1 MAQEPFG
8 DAHTGQQPWY
18 PQAQPVQDGPGRQ
31 DGGHYGQQPQDQA
44 HWQQHTGYGA
54 AGYGQAGYDQHGY
67 DQAGYDQN
75 GYGQAGYGQVG
86 FDQNAYGHTEY
97 DQYGYGQAGSGQTGY
112 VEGGCVPGQPGQYD
126 GRPQYQP
133 LPEYPQYEQHPQ
145 HPQSPQYEQPPQYP
159 EQAQQQY
166 VPYAAPEHRS
176 VGDALYVPAG
186 AEYSVD
192 GYVHLDD
199 AEPEPV
205 PVAEKGP
212 EKRPR
217 KAPTEPTT
225 PEAGSA
231 RRTRTAGR
239 RGGDGGP
246 GTGAGSSSGSGNGS
260 GNGSGDGLGNSPENG
275 SGDGSQGGSSLSA
288 RARKAADAVL
298 TGEHVPSRKA
308 LLVRAGAGVA
318 ALGVLVAAGLMVGAE
333 GGGSAAASSGG
344 EPGFTVAHTRAW
356 SAQPA
361 AAGQSAGDDTLVGSW
376 LLADAVVRADGSGVR
391 AYDRAGGKQTWSVEP
406 PAAGAV
412 PCGLSAG
419 VNRAGLG
426 AALFRP
432 QADPKSPCSMVAV
445 VDTKT
450 GKTAWTKGL
459 SDAKGSYSAR
469 VGVTEDKVV
478 AIGDDRVVA
487 WESADGKDVWQY
499 TGQGKFCTLS
509 GGVSGKT
516 VLVASSCADST
527 PADQA
532 VSLNIA
538 DGKVGWW
545 RGLNNQPKTVTVL
558 SAEPAVV
565 LTTGDKPENDRVF
578 AWGAAGDPAAEI
590 PVVTDGG
597 RLDVAHGTFAATPEV
612 FFEGRTMVA
621 TLTPANGSGPTAAV
635 GYDLDT
641 GKQRWKVPTVAKGTV
656 RAVGVDGGSL
666 VLAADERRDQPA
678 HLTRFPLTGGQEAAG
693 GNFPPGTGSLLVS
706 GRVLI
711 GGGQVVVVPEH
722 STNYGTAAGYQAKD

>member
-18 PQAQPVQDGPGRQ
+18 PQGQSDQGRPDWQ

-44 HWQQHTGYGA
+44 HWQQQTGYGA
-54 AGYGQAGYDQHGY
+54 AGYGQQQPQY
-67 DQAGYDQN
+67 DQAGQDQS
-75 GYGQAGYGQVG
+75 GYGQAGYDQSGYGQVG
-86 FDQNAYGHTEY
+86 Y
-97 DQYGYGQAGSGQTGY
+97 DQSGYGQTVYA
-112 VEGGCVPGQPGQYD
+112 EGVYVPGQFGGQE
-126 GRPQYQP
+126 QYQP
-133 LPEYPQYEQHPQ
+133 LPGYEQYEQ
-145 HPQSPQYEQPPQYP
+145 SPQQPQYS
-159 EQAQQQY
+159 EHAQQQY
-166 VPYAAPEHRS
+166 APYAVAPQSAE
-176 VGDALYVPAG
+176 DALYVPAG
-186 AEYSVD
+186 AEYSAD
-192 GYVHLDD
+192 GYLHLHE
-199 AEPEPV
+199 AEPEPAPV
-205 PVAEKGP
+205 PEKDSATAETTEEAEKTP
-212 EKRPR
+212 EASP
-217 KAPTEPTT
+217 A
-225 PEAGSA
+225 PEAGSG
-231 RRTRTAGR
+231 RRSRAAGR
-239 RGGDGGP
+239 RGGDGGSSSSSS
-246 GTGAGSSSGSGNGS
+246 SSSGSGADPAS
-260 GNGSGDGLGNSPENG
+260 GAV
-275 SGDGSQGGSSLSA
+275 GGSSLSA

-344 EPGFTVAHTRAW
+344 EPGFTVAHARAW

-361 AAGQSAGDDTLVGSW
+361 AAGLPAGDDTLVGSW

-391 AYDRAGGKQTWSVEP
+391 AYDRAGGKPTWSVEP

-412 PCGLSAG
+412 PCGLSAS
-419 VNRAGLG
+419 VNRVGLG
-426 AALFRP
+426 AVLFRP

-445 VDTKT
+445 VDTRT
-450 GKTAWTKGL
+450 GKTAWTKSL

-478 AIGDDRVVA
+478 AVGDDRVVA

-532 VSLNIA
+532 VALNTA

-597 RLDVAHGTFAATPEV
+597 RLDVSHGTFAATPEV
-612 FFEGRTMVA
+612 FFDGRTMA
-621 TLTPANGSGPTAAV
+621 ALLTSGKGGGPVAAV

-641 GKQRWKVPTVAKGTV
+641 GKQRWKVPTTAKGTV

-678 HLTRFPLTGGQEAAG
+678 HFIRFPLAGGQEATG

-722 STNYGTAAGYQAKD
+722 SANFGTAAGYQAKD

>member
-8 DAHTGQQPWY
+8 DARAGQQPWH
-18 PQAQPVQDGPGRQ
+18 PQGQPVQGQPVQSQAVQSQADWQ
-31 DGGHYGQQPQDQA
+31 GGGYYEQQVPQEQT
-44 HWQQHTGYGA
+44 HWQQPPGHEH
-54 AGYGQAGYDQHGY
+54 AGYGQQQPYDRTGY
-67 DQAGYDQN
+67 DQAGYEPQGYGQQGGYHQGGYHQSGYDQN
-75 GYGQAGYGQVG
+75 GYGQ
-86 FDQNAYGHTEY
+86 
-97 DQYGYGQAGSGQTGY
+97 TGY
-112 VEGGCVPGQPGQYD
+112 VEGGFAQGQYGD
-126 GRPQYQP
+126 QGQYGGQGQYQP
-133 LPEYPQYEQHPQ
+133 HPEYT
-145 HPQSPQYEQPPQYP
+145 EQPY
-159 EQAQQQY
+159 A
-166 VPYAAPEHRS
+166 PYAAPQQSAGE
-176 VGDALYVPAG
+176 GLYVPAG
-186 AEYSVD
+186 AEYSAD
-192 GYVHLDD
+192 GYVQVEETE
-199 AEPEPV
+199 AET
-205 PVAEKGP
+205 GS
-212 EKRPR
+212 
-217 KAPTEPTT
+217 
-225 PEAGSA
+225 AGSA
-231 RRTRTAGR
+231 GSAASEQAPDHAPDHAPHPSAGPAARSRAAAR
-239 RGGDGGP
+239 RGGAGGSRSGSEP
-246 GTGAGSSSGSGNGS
+246 GSGAGSGAGSSF
-260 GNGSGDGLGNSPENG
+260 
-275 SGDGSQGGSSLSA
+275 SA
-288 RARKAADAVL
+288 KARKAADAVL

-333 GGGSAAASSGG
+333 GGDSAVASSGG

-356 SAQPA
+356 SAQPV

-391 AYDRAGGKQTWSVEP
+391 AYDRASGKPTWSVEP

-419 VNRAGLG
+419 VNQAGLG
-426 AALFRP
+426 AALFRA
-432 QADPKSPCSMVAV
+432 QADPKSACALVAV

-450 GKTAWTKGL
+450 GKTAWSKSL

-469 VGVTEDKVV
+469 IGVTEDKVV
-478 AIGDDRVVA
+478 AIGDDRAVA
-487 WESADGKDVWQY
+487 WQSADGKDIWQY

-532 VSLNIA
+532 VALNIA
-538 DGKVGWW
+538 DGKVSWW

-578 AWGAAGDPAAEI
+578 AWGSAGDPATEI

-597 RLDVAHGTFAATPEV
+597 RLDVARGAFAATPEV
-612 FFEGRTMVA
+612 FFEGRTMA
-621 TLTPANGSGPTAAV
+621 TTLTPANGAGPAAAV

-641 GKQRWKVPTVAKGTV
+641 GKQRWKVPTAAKGTV
-656 RAVGVDGGSL
+656 RAVGIDGGSL
-666 VLAADERRDQPA
+666 VLGADERRDQPA
-678 HLTRFPLTGGQEAAG
+678 HLTRFPLAGGQEATG

-711 GGGQVVVVPEH
+711 GGGQVVVVPDH
-722 STNYGTAAGYQAKD
+722 SANYGTAAGYQAKD

>member
-8 DAHTGQQPWY
+8 DAHSQQQWH
-18 PQAQPVQDGPGRQ
+18 PQGPADWQ
-31 DGGHYGQQPQDQA
+31 VGGSYGQQLQNPQQPQEQA
-44 HWQQHTGYGA
+44 HWQQQAGYGSLGYGQQPSYDQA
-54 AGYGQAGYDQHGY
+54 GYGQPGYGLPGYGQAGYDRGGY
-67 DQAGYDQN
+67 EAGYEAGHDQ
-75 GYGQAGYGQVG
+75 G
-86 FDQNAYGHTEY
+86 AY
-97 DQYGYGQAGSGQTGY
+97 GQTGY
-112 VEGGCVPGQPGQYD
+112 VEGGYVHGPGPYGGQEHYQPYPGHGHSEYAGYPQQF
-126 GRPQYQP
+126 PQYADQQQP
-133 LPEYPQYEQHPQ
+133 YAPYP
-145 HPQSPQYEQPPQYP
+145 SPQEPAG
-159 EQAQQQY
+159 E
-166 VPYAAPEHRS
+166 
-176 VGDALYVPAG
+176 GLYVPAG
-186 AEYSVD
+186 AEYSAD
-192 GYVHLDD
+192 GYVHIEE
-199 AEPEPV
+199 AEPEPA
-205 PVAEKGP
+205 PSDPEETSERAAESAAGP
-212 EKRPR
+212 G
-217 KAPTEPTT
+217 A
-225 PEAGSA
+225 A
-231 RRTRTAGR
+231 RSRSTGR
-239 RGGDGGP
+239 RGGD
-246 GTGAGSSSGSGNGS
+246 SGSGPGS
-260 GNGSGDGLGNSPENG
+260 ASGSAS
-275 SGDGSQGGSSLSA
+275 GSSFSA
-288 RARKAADAVL
+288 KARKAADAVL

-344 EPGFTVAHTRAW
+344 EPGFAVAHTRAW

-361 AAGQSAGDDTLVGSW
+361 ATGQPAGDDTLVGSW
-376 LLADAVVRADGSGVR
+376 LLADAVVRADGSGVH
-391 AYDRAGGKQTWSVEP
+391 AYDRAGGKPTWSVEP

-419 VNRAGLG
+419 INQAGLG
-426 AALFRP
+426 AVLFRP
-432 QADPKSPCSMVAV
+432 QADPKSPCVLVAA
-445 VDTKT
+445 VDTKN
-450 GKTAWTKGL
+450 GKTAWTK
-459 SDAKGSYSAR
+459 SVSEAKGAYSAR
-469 VGVTEDKVV
+469 IGVTEDKVI
-478 AIGDDRVVA
+478 AIGDDRAVA
-487 WESADGKDVWQY
+487 WASADGADVWQY
-499 TGQGKFCTLS
+499 TGQGRFCTLS

-532 VSLNIA
+532 VALNTA

-597 RLDVAHGTFAATPEV
+597 RLDVAHGAFAATPEV

-621 TLTPANGSGPTAAV
+621 TLTPANGGGPVAAV

-641 GKQRWKVPTVAKGTV
+641 GKQRWKTPTTVKGTV
-656 RAVGVDGGSL
+656 RAVGIDGGSL

-678 HLTRFPLTGGQEAAG
+678 RLSRFPLVGGQEATG
-693 GNFPPGTGSLLVS
+693 GNFPAGTGSLLVS

-722 STNYGTAAGYQAKD
+722 STNYGTAAGYQAKG